1 MDEDSLIEMTLAECR
16 EKMATATAHAN
27 HDFATVR
34 TGRASST
41 LVENI
46 RADYYGVDTPLQQLA
61 SFSVPEARLL
71 VISPFDKTSL
81 KEIEKAIM
89 GSDLNLQ
96 PNSDGTVIRIS
107 FPELTQD
114 RRKEMVKLVHGKAED
129 ARVVVRN
136 ARRGARKDLE
146 TLEKDGDITT
156 DELDRAEKDLEK
168 ITQQAIA
175 DIDRLLKTKE
185 QELLEV

>member
-1 MDEDSLIEMTLAECR
+1 MDDDSLIGMTLEECR
-16 EKMATATAHAN
+16 EKMAAATAHAN

-34 TGRASST
+34 TGRASAT
-41 LVENI
+41 LVENL
-46 RADYYGVDTPLQQLA
+46 RADYYGTPTPLQQLA

-71 VISPFDKTSL
+71 VISPFDKGAI
-81 KEIEKAIM
+81 KDIEKAILN
-89 GSDLNLQ
+89 SDLALQ
-96 PNSDGTVIRIS
+96 PNSDGSVIRIA

-114 RRKEMVKLVHGKAED
+114 RRREMDKWVQAKAED
-129 ARVVVRN
+129 ARVAVRN
-136 ARRGARKDLE
+136 ARRATRKDLDA
-146 TLEKDGDITT
+146 LEKDHEITT

-175 DIDRLLKTKE
+175 DIDRLLHNKE

>member
-1 MDEDSLIEMTLAECR
+1 MEDDSLIGLTLAECKD
-16 EKMATATAHAN
+16 KMAHTISHAS

-41 LVENI
+41 MVENL
-46 RADYYGVDTPLQQLA
+46 RADYYGTPTPLQQIA
-61 SFSVPEARLL
+61 SFSVPEPRLL
-71 VISPFDKTSL
+71 VISPFDKNAL
-81 KEIEKAIM
+81 KDIEKAISN
-89 GSDLNLQ
+89 SDLGIA
-96 PNSDGTVIRIS
+96 PNSDGTVIRLT

-114 RRKEMVKLVHGKAED
+114 RRKEMVKLVHSKAEE
-129 ARVVVRN
+129 ARVAVRN
-136 ARRGARKDLE
+136 ERRAARKALE
-146 TLEKDGDITT
+146 SLEKDGDITS

-175 DIDRLLKTKE
+175 DIDRSLAAKE

>member
-1 MDEDSLIEMTLAECR
+1 MTLAECR

-34 TGRASST
+34 TGRASPT
-41 LVENI
+41 LVENLQ
-46 RADYYGVDTPLQQLA
+46 AEYYGTPTPLQQLA

-71 VISPFDKTSL
+71 VISPFDKSAI
-81 KEIEKAIM
+81 KDIEKAI
-89 GSDLNLQ
+89 LNSPLGLQ
-96 PNSDGTVIRIS
+96 PNSDGSVIRIS

-114 RRKEMVKLVHGKAED
+114 RRREMVKLVHAKAED

-136 ARRGARKDLE
+136 ARRAARKDLE
-146 TLEKDGDITT
+146 ALEKDGDITS

-168 ITQQAIA
+168 ITQQAVA
-175 DIDRLLKTKE
+175 DIDRLLQHKE

>member
-1 MDEDSLIEMTLAECR
+1 MEDDSLVGMTLAECR

-34 TGRASST
+34 TGRASPT
-41 LVENI
+41 LVENLQ
-46 RADYYGVDTPLQQLA
+46 AEYYGASTPLQQLA

-71 VISPFDKTSL
+71 VISPFDKSAI
-81 KEIEKAIM
+81 KDIEKAI
-89 GSDLNLQ
+89 LNSPLGLQ
-96 PNSDGTVIRIS
+96 PNSDGSVIRIS

-114 RRKEMVKLVHGKAED
+114 RRREMVKLVHAKAED

-146 TLEKDGDITT
+146 ALEKDGDITT

-168 ITQQAIA
+168 ITQQAVA
-175 DIDRLLKTKE
+175 EIDRLLHAKE